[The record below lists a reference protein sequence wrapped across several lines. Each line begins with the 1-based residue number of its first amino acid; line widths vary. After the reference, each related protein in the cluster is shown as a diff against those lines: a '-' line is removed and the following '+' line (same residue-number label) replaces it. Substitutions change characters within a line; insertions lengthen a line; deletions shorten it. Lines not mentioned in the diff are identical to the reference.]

1 MQSEQS
7 EKLGLS
13 LVKARDKISQMSEPL
28 GEKLWGVGTWRE
40 RMNGPCTEAQL
51 RTDGGRGLKRK
62 EEYRR
67 KDKF

>member
-28 GEKLWGVGTWRE
+28 GEKLWGVGPWRE
-40 RMNGPCTEAQL
+40 RMNGPRTEAQL
-51 RTDGGRGLKRK
+51 RTDGGRG
-62 EEYRR
+62 
-67 KDKF
+67 

>member
-40 RMNGPCTEAQL
+40 RMNGPRTEAQL
-51 RTDGGRGLKRK
+51 RTEAGGLKRK